1 MDIVDFL
8 LARIGEDVQKSSE
21 LLGRPLLSESERWYE
36 ERLLLEAQS
45 KRAVVELV
53 GAARQAALASLLET
67 GDAVT
72 GSTAQGLH
80 WTDLVLKAL
89 TLPYKRHADY
99 QTSWTLTS

>member
-1 MDIVDFL
+1 MDIVEFL
-8 LARIGEDVQKSSE
+8 LARIREDLQKSGE

-36 ERLLLEAQS
+36 ERLLLEAQA
-45 KRAVVELV
+45 KHAVVEVV
-53 GAARQAALASLLET
+53 GAARQAALASLLEY

-99 QTSWTLTS
+99 QPSWALP